1 MVDSVLATG
10 IAGVQTGLQQA
21 QKAAETIA
29 SAGTTE
35 PEANSQASLTEVAVE
50 LKLSETQVKA
60 SAAVIKTADEM
71 IGTLIDIKAWTI
83 FTFNDE

>member
-71 IGTLIDIKAWTI
+71 IGTLIDIKA
-83 FTFNDE
+83 